1 MTNHLTNH
9 LPVNLCMDALSYEND
24 DDYRAAV
31 KLMCFLCNNDL
42 SNDDYDTEKMT
53 QALDYI
59 WENTHTNS
67 SFMELYALAA
77 SQMMTEDA
85 TIGLAILFS
94 YDYLKD
100 FYILYSRF
108 LSNPAE
114 SCEDHPCYLSLK
126 TKLTTK

>member
-1 MTNHLTNH
+1 MSQMTNH